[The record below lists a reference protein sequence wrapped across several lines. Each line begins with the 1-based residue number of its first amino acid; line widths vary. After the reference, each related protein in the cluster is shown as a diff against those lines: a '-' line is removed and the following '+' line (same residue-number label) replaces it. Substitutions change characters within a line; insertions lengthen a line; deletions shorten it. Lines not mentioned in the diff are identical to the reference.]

1 MKCLLKAPH
10 KFQSQKKKIFLPFS
24 LEWIAVYF
32 KEIVITQLSYKK
44 NWSDWFLSLSSV
56 IILDLDWYS
65 YENDKLIMRQASKE
79 KQLPK
84 CKTDNFGQE
93 PFTYDVSIGRG
104 GKKRLTKSKNQKN
117 REKIWLGWERGRRGQ
132 ISRKSG
138 WRNNV
143 TFVAIKTLPL
153 ILLFPLTF

>member
-1 MKCLLKAPH
+1 MK
-10 KFQSQKKKIFLPFS
+10 

-93 PFTYDVSIGRG
+93 PFTYDVSMGKG
-104 GKKRLTKSKNQKN
+104 GK
-117 REKIWLGWERGRRGQ
+117 
-132 ISRKSG
+132 
-138 WRNNV
+138 
-143 TFVAIKTLPL
+143 
-153 ILLFPLTF
+153 